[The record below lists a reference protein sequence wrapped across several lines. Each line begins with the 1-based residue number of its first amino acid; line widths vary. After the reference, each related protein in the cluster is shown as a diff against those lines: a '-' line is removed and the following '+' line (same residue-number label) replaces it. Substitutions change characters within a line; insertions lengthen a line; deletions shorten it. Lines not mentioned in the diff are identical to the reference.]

1 MKLSL
6 RTQNLIFTVLNILL
20 AGFLVY
26 IIAQPGKRAREIE
39 VKVATVLDPGSL
51 PFWVA
56 EEKGFF
62 KEVGIKYKPNEV
74 SKIVDEFDNT
84 VSGALYASFG
94 IDFTY
99 MLMKTGGD
107 MKLVRL
113 LYYSKGKGDG
123 IVVKDTAIKELK
135 DLAKKRIGYYEN
147 TRYNVILD
155 AAFTDLIPQDTSD
168 TTMGRAEFIGL
179 SLEEMDVSL
188 DTRRVDALYLTEP
201 YLSYFRGKE
210 GYRILAEN
218 VIFKGTVI
226 DGNGITS
233 AVNVSLRKEAI
244 KRIRKALKKAIQ
256 YIEQNPQEAQKI
268 MAKHLGMTM
277 PLPKFSTAEDV
288 SEVKKFAEEIKSRQ
302 LLPIEKLNLDNL
314 TETK

>member
-6 RTQNLIFTVLNILL
+6 RAQNLIFTVLNILL

-26 IIAQPGKRAREIE
+26 IIAQPGKRAKEIE

-62 KEVGIKYKPNEV
+62 KEVGIKYKPNEI

-94 IDFTY
+94 VDFTY

-113 LYYSKGKGDG
+113 LYYSRGEGDG

-155 AAFTDLIPQDTSD
+155 AALTDLIPQDTSD
-168 TTMGRAEFIGL
+168 TTKG
-179 SLEEMDVSL
+179 S
-188 DTRRVDALYLTEP
+188 
-201 YLSYFRGKE
+201 
-210 GYRILAEN
+210 AEN
-218 VIFKGTVI
+218 VIFKGVVI

-244 KRIRKALKKAIQ
+244 KRIRKALEKAIQ
-256 YIEQNPQEAQKI
+256 YIKQNPQEAQQI
-268 MAKHLGMTM
+268 MAKRLGMSM
-277 PLPKFSTAEDV
+277 PVPEFGMAEDV

-302 LLPIEKLNLDNL
+302 LLPIEKLSLENL
-314 TETK
+314 TDTK